1 MLTWKAGRKSEP
13 WTVAVAHVAGAFSD
27 DLIRKTAQWSESREV
42 HIIIVDPDV
51 CAGELHLR
59 AAVEHAVRA
68 FSEGRNISKYL
79 EIEVQLYLT
88 GKREIRRVLRICRP
102 KNDKAVII
110 AVTQLGS
117 EQLSKTL
124 REYLGEFKLKELEP
138 PWSNAKHAL
147 KVARNLGISERE
159 IKTVG
164 GEIPSAVDKL
174 AAARCVKLALS
185 T

>member
-1 MLTWKAGRKSEP
+1 MLTWKAGRRNEP
-13 WTVAVAHVAGAFSD
+13 WTVAVVYVAGALSD
-27 DLIRKTAQWSESREV
+27 DLIMKTAEWSESRGV
-42 HIIIVDPDV
+42 HIVVVDPGV

-79 EIEVQLYLT
+79 EIEVQLYII
-88 GKREIRRVLRICRP
+88 GKREIHRVLRICRP

-110 AVTQLGS
+110 AVTRLGS
-117 EQLSKTL
+117 EQLSRTL

-138 PWSNAKHAL
+138 PWSNTQHAL
-147 KVARNLGISERE
+147 KVAKNLGISDRE
-159 IKTVG
+159 IKTVDE
-164 GEIPSAVDKL
+164 EIPSAVDKL
-174 AAARCVKLALS
+174 VAARCVKLALS